1 MLIKCYS
8 EGRETWIR
16 CRKITGVKVQP
27 SIANFIWVTF
37 TTDNG
42 FTVNFESQKHFLD
55 EILALPDKEE
65 DLDLR
70 KITLGKENQN
80 FSELE
85 EK

>member
-1 MLIKCYS
+1 
-8 EGRETWIR
+8 
-16 CRKITGVKVQP
+16 VKVQP